1 MKDPTTHRKSERTRQ
16 FIIEKVAPIFNRKG
30 YAGTSLSDLTEATGL
45 TKGAIYGNFKNKD
58 EVAAEAFKYN
68 LSTIANVLIADLAEA
83 STPVEKLRT
92 IPAFHRKIY
101 GDIAAMGGCPIL
113 NTATDADDTHPQL
126 RQLVQE
132 AVERTRQNIKN
143 FIGQGIEQG
152 QIKKETDGDK
162 IAGLVVALVEGGI
175 LVSRLA
181 GDRKYLDNALDQ
193 VEVMINE
200 ICL

>member
-1 MKDPTTHRKSERTRQ
+1 MKDPTAHRKSERTRQ

-68 LSTIANVLIADLAEA
+68 LSTNANVLISDLAEA

-101 GDIAAMGGCPIL
+101 GDITAMGGCPIL

-143 FIGQGIEQG
+143 FVGQGIEQG

-162 IAGLVVALVEGGI
+162 IAGLVIALVEGGI

-193 VEVMINE
+193 VEEMINE

>member
-1 MKDPTTHRKSERTRQ
+1 MKDHTTHSKSERTRL

-30 YAGTSLSDLTEATGL
+30 YAGTSLSDLTKATGL

-58 EVAAEAFKYN
+58 EVATEAFKYN
-68 LSTIANVLIADLAEA
+68 LSKLADILITDLAKA
-83 STPVEKLRT
+83 SSPVEKLRAM
-92 IPAFHRKIY
+92 PAFHRKIY
-101 GDIAAMGGCPIL
+101 DDITVMGGCPIL

-132 AVERTRQNIKN
+132 AVERTRQNIKS
-143 FIGQGIEQG
+143 FVSQGIEQG
-152 QIKKETDGDK
+152 QIKCDADGDK
-162 IAGLVVALVEGGI
+162 LAGLMVALVEGSI

-181 GDRKYLDNALDQ
+181 NDRKYLDNALDQ
-193 VEVMINE
+193 VEHMIDE